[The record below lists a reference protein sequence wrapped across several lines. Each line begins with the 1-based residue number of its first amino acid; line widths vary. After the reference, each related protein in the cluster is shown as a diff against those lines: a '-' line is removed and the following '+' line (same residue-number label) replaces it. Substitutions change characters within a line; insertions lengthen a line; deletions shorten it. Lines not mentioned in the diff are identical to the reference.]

1 MPISISPDNWLSS
14 FSLCWESLLHPSH
27 ALSHHPACNPRATK
41 NLPHPIMASNEEP
54 SSGIIGRARR
64 ASLSIANA
72 NPQLGMW
79 QAAGTAIAQAPNLTE
94 LRDIDTGADNIAFN
108 SQGHS
113 VRLAAVEEDT
123 GRLALTKTNTTYR
136 SPRTAVAS
144 SRKASEPKITP
155 TAEPTVPDASE
166 STSNQ
171 EKEGDRHHHHHLH
184 LFHRHHDEPRKK
196 ANWGPTILHGLNAFW
211 RFFITPSGFLITV
224 YGLNIVVSIVLHL
237 QRLSVQAERPTLTL
251 GTGMGR
257 K

>member
-1 MPISISPDNWLSS
+1 
-14 FSLCWESLLHPSH
+14 
-27 ALSHHPACNPRATK
+27 
-41 NLPHPIMASNEEP
+41 MASSNEEP

-136 SPRTAVAS
+136 SPRPAAAS

-155 TAEPTVPDASE
+155 TPESTVPESSE
-166 STSNQ
+166 SASNQ
-171 EKEGDRHHHHHLH
+171 EKDGHHHRHHHLH
-184 LFHRHHDEPRKK
+184 LFHRHHDGPRKK

-211 RFFITPSGFLITV
+211 RFFITPSGFLITI
-224 YGLNIVVSIVLHL
+224 YGLNIVVSDEYHL
-237 QRLSVQAERPTLTL
+237 QRLFAQAQTPVLTI
-251 GTGMGR
+251 GTGMGC

>member
-1 MPISISPDNWLSS
+1 
-14 FSLCWESLLHPSH
+14 
-27 ALSHHPACNPRATK
+27 
-41 NLPHPIMASNEEP
+41 MASSNEEP

-79 QAAGTAIAQAPNLTE
+79 QATGTAIAQAPNLTE

-136 SPRTAVAS
+136 SPRPAAAS
-144 SRKASEPKITP
+144 SRKASEPKITSTTP
-155 TAEPTVPDASE
+155 DPNVPDSSE
-166 STSNQ
+166 SAWNQ
-171 EKEGDRHHHHHLH
+171 EKDGRRHHHHHLH
-184 LFHRHHDEPRKK
+184 PFHRHHDEPRKK

-211 RFFITPSGFLITV
+211 RFFITPSGFLITI
-224 YGLNIVVSIVLHL
+224 YGLNIVVSEMLHL
-237 QRLSVQAERPTLTL
+237 CLYCAS
-251 GTGMGR
+251 
-257 K
+257 